1 MRSEARKLLRELH
14 WLTQAQRYLRSA
26 RSELTRNP
34 DDRQLAAV
42 VALIEEVVKAER
54 ARLKIA

>member
-1 MRSEARKLLRELH
+1 MRSEAQKLLRELN

-34 DDRQLAAV
+34 NDRQLAAV
-42 VALIEEVVKAER
+42 IALMEDVVKAEQ